1 MMSRRA
7 LHLAFT
13 VLAALALVLP
23 AAARANNGNK
33 SKNSVSAT
41 MDLLNPATLGG
52 KQLKPGTYQ
61 VKADDSTVKIIKD
74 GKTVAEA
81 PVQWKD
87 ESSKSQYSAI
97 VTDGDGKSIKEVH
110 FNGKTRFAE
119 ISETTA
125 ANGQQ

>member
-1 MMSRRA
+1 MSRRA
-7 LHLAFT
+7 MHLAIT
-13 VLAALALVLP
+13 VLAALALVIP
-23 AAARANNGNK
+23 AAARENNGNK

-52 KQLKPGTYQ
+52 KQLKPGTYE
-61 VKADDSTVKIIKD
+61 VKADDTTVKILKD

-87 ESSKSQYSAI
+87 ESGKSQYSAI

-119 ISETTA
+119 ISETTT